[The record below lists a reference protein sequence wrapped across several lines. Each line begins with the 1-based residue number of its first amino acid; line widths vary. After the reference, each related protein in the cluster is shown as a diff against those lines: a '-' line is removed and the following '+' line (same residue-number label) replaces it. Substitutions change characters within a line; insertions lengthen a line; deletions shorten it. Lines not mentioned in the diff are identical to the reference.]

1 MLESVEEAFDQVPF
15 AVQREIA
22 RPRDLAIG
30 FWGDHRG
37 DSPLDEAIDER
48 IGIVGLVANQ
58 GIWIGAVDQRFCAS
72 QIVGLPWREYQVDGI
87 AQGIDERVAMGQALV
102 DASAAAHDMRS
113 QGSMAASGSTCRQ
126 PFGLRIRERRAESS
140 VEQPPRFD
148 YDNWAA

>member
-1 MLESVEEAFDQVPF
+1 MNSGQEISGEFVVACGDSSKMLESVEEAFDQVPF

-48 IGIVGLVANQ
+48 TGIVGLVANQ

-87 AQGIDERVAMGQALV
+87 AQGIDERVDFGGQ
-102 DASAAAHDMRS
+102 SAARPPDRLPAV
-113 QGSMAASGSTCRQ
+113 
-126 PFGLRIRERRAESS
+126 FFRA
-140 VEQPPRFD
+140 PALC
-148 YDNWAA
+148 W

>member
-1 MLESVEEAFDQVPF
+1 LNSGQEISGEFVVACGDGSKVLESVEEAFDQVPF

-87 AQGIDERVAMGQALV
+87 AQGIDERVDFGGQ
-102 DASAAAHDMRS
+102 SAARPPDRLPAV
-113 QGSMAASGSTCRQ
+113 
-126 PFGLRIRERRAESS
+126 FFRA
-140 VEQPPRFD
+140 PALC
-148 YDNWAA
+148 W